1 MERVNRAQAFQ
12 NQDKASS
19 YMLAK
24 KTLEINPHHPVMKE
38 MLQKLK
44 DSVDEELDDATK
56 DMAGLLYHMA
66 MLNSG
71 FSIEDPTTFTS

>member
-56 DMAGLLYHMA
+56 DMASLLYHMA